1 MGKFSKGVTISLMR
15 ISGDV
20 VMCLLSLFLTM
31 IFMQMSMVEKEHIY
45 IQCVFCVIYILASKS
60 YQLYYV
66 TTFYYI
72 DRVIILVSKSFI
84 IATGITSIAIFAV
97 GKTNIENRYY
107 VVSLAVN
114 YFLLLAAALF
124 LRKFMKALSGIVAP
138 RTALIGNIEQFKKFH
153 HFMNQSSASINEI
166 GYISVTENPGEQY
179 LGCINELEE
188 IVHKHAIDQIYIL
201 QRSVKWKVMKNIIQE
216 CMEMGV
222 TANVLLHCNHLEG
235 VHMYTSSCGTYP
247 VVTYHTVSLNKYESI
262 IKRILDIVGSLVGI
276 VLSSPIMLVTAIIIR
291 STSKGPAI
299 FKQVR
304 VGQNGRQFKIY
315 KFRSMY
321 LDAEEKKKELISK
334 NKLESN
340 HMFKLENDPRITKVG
355 KFIRKT
361 SIDELPQFFNVLKGD
376 MSLVGTR
383 PPTMDEIEYY
393 ERWHWKRMS
402 IKPGITGLWQVNGRS
417 QITDFQKIVEM
428 DIEYIT
434 KWNVLLDIKILFK
447 TIYVIFHHTDAF

>member
-15 ISGDV
+15 IIGDI
-20 VMCLLSLFLTM
+20 VMCMISFLVTMTIMDMSLS
-31 IFMQMSMVEKEHIY
+31 EKEYLY
-45 IQCVFCVIYILASKS
+45 IQCVFCIIYVLASKS
-60 YQLYYV
+60 YHLYYV

-84 IATGITSIAIFAV
+84 IATGVTSIAIFAT
-97 GKTNIENRYY
+97 GKTDIENRYY
-107 VVSLAVN
+107 VVSLAIT
-114 YFLLLAAALF
+114 YILLLTTALF
-124 LRKFMKALSGIVAP
+124 SRKFMKALNGIVAP

-153 HFMNQSSASINEI
+153 HFMNQSSIPINEI
-166 GYISVTENPGEQY
+166 GYISVSEEPNDKY
-179 LGCINELEE
+179 LGNIHNLEE
-188 IVHKHAIDQIYIL
+188 IVHTHAVDQIYIL
-201 QRSVKWKVMKNIIQE
+201 QRSVKWKVMKDIIQE

-222 TANVLLHCNHLEG
+222 TANVLLHCNHLDG

-262 IKRILDIVGSLVGI
+262 IKRILDIFGSLVGI
-276 VLSSPIMLVTAIIIR
+276 ILSAPIMIAAAIAIR
-291 STSKGPAI
+291 VTSKGPAV

-304 VGQNGRQFKIY
+304 VGQNGRHFKIY

-321 LDAEEKKKELISK
+321 LDAEEKKKELIAQ
-334 NKLESN
+334 NELESN

-355 KFIRKT
+355 KFIRRT

-383 PPTMDEIEYY
+383 PPTIDEIEYY

-434 KWNVLLDIKILFK
+434 EWNVLLDIKILFK
-447 TIYVIFHHTDAF
+447 TIYVLFHQTGAY